1 MAGYAA
7 VQANEAF
14 DDARA
19 GTDHVG
25 RVGRHFVFH
34 ARVFGFGVRRRG
46 VHRRRHRLPRGRHL
60 TLILTA
66 NALEYVRKGLGC
78 SRAPWWWMG
87 VSTGPG
93 CARI

>member
-25 RVGRHFVFH
+25 RVGRYFVFH
-34 ARVFGFGVRRRG
+34 ARVFGLV
-46 VHRRRHRLPRGRHL
+46 
-60 TLILTA
+60 
-66 NALEYVRKGLGC
+66 
-78 SRAPWWWMG
+78 
-87 VSTGPG
+87 
-93 CARI
+93 